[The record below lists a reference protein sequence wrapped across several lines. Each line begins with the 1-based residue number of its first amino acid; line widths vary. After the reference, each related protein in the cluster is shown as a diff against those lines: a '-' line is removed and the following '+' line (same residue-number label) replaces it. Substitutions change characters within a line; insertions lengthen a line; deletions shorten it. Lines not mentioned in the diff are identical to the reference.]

1 MGAMNIR
8 WKVTALIAALFVALG
23 ITAVI
28 IARNVLIPSFTA
40 LEHSEAEVAMRRVQF
55 ALDRAFAQLQLTAA
69 SWGNWTDAWRFAQ
82 DHNATFVSEQVTAP
96 GLSTLNINMLI
107 FADVSG

>member
-55 ALDRAFAQLQLTAA
+55 AH
-69 SWGNWTDAWRFAQ
+69 

-107 FADVSG
+107 FADVSGDFLATQTLDLRTNRPL